1 VLLRVLFAEVFLKY
15 AVMLCLAVFNK
26 LVFPVIADVTLG
38 ALIGLLIDMSS
49 GMIIAVANCCK
60 SLGAVAAFVG
70 FLARV
75 DSHVN

>member
-1 VLLRVLFAEVFLKY
+1 MLLRVLFAEVFLKY

-26 LVFPVIADVTLG
+26 LIFPVIADVTLG
-38 ALIGLLIDMSS
+38 ALIGLLIDMPS
-49 GMIIAVANCCK
+49 GMVIAVADCCE

>member
-1 VLLRVLFAEVFLKY
+1 MLLRVLFAEVFLKY

-26 LVFPVIADVTLG
+26 LIFPIIADVTLG

-49 GMIIAVANCCK
+49 GMVIAVADCCE